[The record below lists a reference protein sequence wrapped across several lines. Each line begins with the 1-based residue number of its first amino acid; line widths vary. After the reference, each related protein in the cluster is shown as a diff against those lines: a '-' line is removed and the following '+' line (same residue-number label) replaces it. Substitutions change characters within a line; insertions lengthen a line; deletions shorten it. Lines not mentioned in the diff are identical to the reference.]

1 MAAQNLKEG
10 HQVAG
15 SRTKYVVHS
24 VTNESLLTL
33 FFSFLQFCNWPSAYC
48 DLAANM
54 WTIYMKA
61 DDQLRKWFEDD
72 DALERAIDGE

>member
-1 MAAQNLKEG
+1 
-10 HQVAG
+10 
-15 SRTKYVVHS
+15 
-24 VTNESLLTL
+24 
-33 FFSFLQFCNWPSAYC
+33 
-48 DLAANM
+48 M